1 MTEYKR
7 VFLDTAPLIYFL
19 DNDER
24 YGSTVK
30 AIFEEILAG
39 GGIIESSV
47 ITCEEYLV
55 YPYRTGNVEKIQ
67 EFVDF
72 TGDFDIHL
80 NPITREI
87 AQKAAKIRAEYT
99 GFKAMDALQ
108 LATAIMTGC
117 DAFLTNDR
125 QLLQFTEIK
134 CITPEQW
141 VQRK

>member
-67 EFVDF
+67 AFVDF
-72 TGDFDIHL
+72 TGDFDIYL

>member
-24 YGSTVK
+24 YGGAVK
-30 AIFEEILAG
+30 AIFEEILSR

-67 EFVDF
+67 AFIDF

-87 AQKAAKIRAEYT
+87 AQKAAKIRAEYI

-108 LATAIMTGC
+108 LATAIMRGC
-117 DAFLTNDR
+117 DVFLTNDR
-125 QLLQFTEIK
+125 QLLQFTEIR

-141 VQRK
+141 AQRQ

>member
-24 YGSTVK
+24 YGGMVK
-30 AIFEEILAG
+30 AIFEEILSE

-67 EFVDF
+67 AFIDF

-87 AQKAAKIRAEYT
+87 AQKAAKIRAEYI

-108 LATAIMTGC
+108 LATAIMRGC
-117 DAFLTNDR
+117 DVFLTNDR
-125 QLLQFTEIK
+125 QLLQFTEIR

-141 VQRK
+141 AQRQ

>member
-1 MTEYKR
+1 MTEYRR

-24 YGSTVK
+24 YGGMVK
-30 AIFEEILAG
+30 AIFEEILSE

-67 EFVDF
+67 AFIDF
-72 TGDFDIHL
+72 TGDFNIHL
-80 NPITREI
+80 NPITQEI
-87 AQKAAKIRAEYT
+87 ARKAAKIRAEYA

-108 LATAIMTGC
+108 LATAIITGC
-117 DAFLTNDR
+117 DVFLTNDR
-125 QLLQFTEIK
+125 QLLQFKEIT
-134 CITPEQW
+134 CVTPEQW
-141 VQRK
+141 M

>member
-1 MTEYKR
+1 MTEYKK

-24 YGSTVK
+24 YGGIVK
-30 AIFEEILAG
+30 VIFEEILSG

-67 EFVDF
+67 AFIDF
-72 TGDFDIHL
+72 TGDFHIRL
-80 NPITREI
+80 NPITPEI
-87 AQKAAKIRAEYT
+87 ARKAAKIRAEYVA
-99 GFKAMDALQ
+99 FKAMDALQ
-108 LATAIMTGC
+108 LATALMTGC
-117 DAFLTNDR
+117 DVFLTNDR
-125 QLLQFTEIK
+125 QLLQFTEIR

-141 VQRK
+141 AQRK